1 MSELYDSSKL
11 LNNLN
16 VAKWD
21 HHLREKLSAYPIM
34 GKAICKGI
42 PFEAIEP
49 AVDDL
54 FKDGARKY
62 THRANSTNLDS
73 ESRKDFLSACITLR
87 SGAMKK
93 KPRSVH

>member
-21 HHLREKLSAYPIM
+21 HHLREKLSAYPFM
-34 GKAICKGI
+34 GKAIRKGI

-49 AVDDL
+49 TVDDL

-73 ESRKDFLSACITLR
+73 DSRKDFLRRLK